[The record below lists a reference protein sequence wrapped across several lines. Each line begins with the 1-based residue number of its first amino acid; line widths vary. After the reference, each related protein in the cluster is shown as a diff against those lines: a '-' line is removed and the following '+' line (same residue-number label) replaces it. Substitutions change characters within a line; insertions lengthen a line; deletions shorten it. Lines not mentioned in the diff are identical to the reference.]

1 MGLPK
6 SIHVHGSLSDISVLA
21 EPAFPIIS
29 ATAIT
34 CIDCGNFYDVK
45 YNDLFY
51 IVDFQESNAVS
62 TSYIRTFFNENV
74 LIGNADFIYKIR
86 SSYSGKVHFGLRC
99 AFTTEFTGC
108 TLNFYYSNVL
118 ALSVNLTLDDIQ
130 DIGGFNRFYFVYD
143 NFITFDSDARDF
155 KIQVTG
161 AGVLLDSIVFNKDPI
176 NEIPD
181 IQSYFVSEHDS
192 YPIFCLQS
200 SLDESISL
208 SFQNLKKKTDCSSLT
223 LHMQLYLLDKEQDT
237 VIGFLKCGAFLNTN
251 SMIFDNGWVS
261 FNLEYFMA
269 YSAADQESIINGYRV
284 GISLVGCH
292 KNENLYFIWSQSDR
306 TDNQALVLK
315 KNDSGSLEVSNYNL
329 SIKMFE
335 SRDVE
340 STTGDIVTAAPE
352 IEKLIISKFS
362 KYYIS
367 KSFNSTINSTG
378 PNSEEIVLKLPDR
391 TVTFLIDMSGS
402 MTWNDP
408 DGDRLNVASDILDRF
423 AGGYPGNL
431 NYQVITFGGT
441 PILTEWFGVTESKVN
456 DTSDAIEVKR
466 KAFFDEAFKFY
477 GVQIVRKKGRAPATP
492 TDGDIVYSGYTKIF
506 YDTNLESNAEYYY
519 AIFSQTDDGR
529 FSNPVIVKAVPEP
542 RLVPAG
548 IKNLNGISIKASG
561 IPKDNDTLMLLH
573 MDEGSDIYVHDFS
586 YGSIFEY
593 ENTNDMFPAPLWI
606 DKSES
611 PASSDD
617 LGSGKGSGIRFNGSS
632 EFLKITDNKIS
643 ILSQNEIGIMV
654 WVYPFSSN
662 SSTLDEDMGL
672 LKIQLSSGENIK
684 VNIQTDGT
692 IFVDSPFG
700 SFVSSIT
707 VDTNSW
713 NHICIFSNS
722 NSSRLYI
729 NGVSEILTS
738 IFEPSVISDLE
749 IGRSSTSEFFFGK
762 ITEFSLHSSIRSDEY
777 VYGHYQSIPS
787 WNGDNIVVLR
797 FTVPSSY
804 IDGKTRYSI
813 RYKPELGPLRHISDD
828 ISGPANHGNYVG
840 FNGFTGPDG
849 PNFQPEHGLSARL
862 VFGDDIGPS
871 NPEDGEN
878 VISGIINKTYY
889 RHVIVKN
896 FASRFN
902 ECEFKFIGLDCPG
915 FRHFFRVFIINDKDI
930 SSLPEDSGL
939 FQYNSPIYRERMG
952 SPDVNIPSVKNVEVL
967 SGDSKVYLK
976 WNTEY
981 SEVIRNVVIFF
992 SRRAQPDLFSCIG
1005 IDEQSSFLTEY
1016 YPVFIGDINSSE
1028 FVFRK
1033 GIIEFAQRST
1043 DNPDSPFGQ
1052 LGFARNAESD
1062 LLNGSKAYFSIY
1074 TRDKYGNYGEPVKV
1088 TAIPNIG
1095 QDELDIPP
1103 DLVFAIRSQ
1112 PVDDTSVSIKWI
1124 NPSRIRHLS
1133 DISCWLDDRIVF
1145 YFKATDIFGRK
1156 LETEYDFKFRTTISS
1171 TLSSADQYTYTGYI
1185 VPNSN
1190 NQAGNASPNSVR
1202 RLYETPTGFTDSVTV
1217 IRGSY
1222 DNNDILFDPERQ
1234 ISLRE
1239 ILYFSDIS
1247 KTQEVKN
1254 SSDGYYKI
1262 FFDLSN
1268 ADSDQ
1273 LSAIYQ
1279 AYFVAIVSLKTSK
1292 DMNDSDIG
1300 TVRSFDAKDSFEY
1313 MSFPIRVLMTNPFSV
1328 QSYNST
1334 SAPYPVS
1341 WATAYSIIVPNP
1353 CEILGNGFGGDN
1365 SLNENSIEAYGC
1377 YVTRKNPYSILIRA
1391 TYKGKPLPAGFSA
1404 RVYVFNDDN
1413 PEYYHNLGLSTNKR
1427 FTSKLIWGGQ
1437 CHASSQK
1444 CDQGQTEWGPDP
1456 HLGSYS
1462 LSNLGVLDN
1471 IAEFNE
1477 HSSGFF
1483 SECLY
1488 KIPVPLDPY
1497 SIRVVFKLEQDGIFA
1512 CPQNYLNFVNNLNIN
1527 INTVSPIADGKNIA
1541 RQSCFAYTVD
1551 PDYTWADGFSGA
1563 GFQQQF
1569 FTPVPDFTPIQW
1581 EILKY
1586 RNTSERPFYSTASI
1600 NDGFFALADGV
1611 FDFTQDGYSRNVFF
1625 GPASGVIYQ
1634 LGYRN
1639 GNIEQIPEEYSI
1651 RATVVYNGKRVSAMG
1666 SACIHPLFNSSV
1678 DNPELPSIKKSAI
1691 LCCASNG
1698 NYLQNIYSDGKD
1710 FASFIV
1716 AKDPE
1721 ITYTDS
1727 SDILRSTTGS
1737 FLKCYNS
1744 VLFPDSIGMDSAYI
1758 TKISTGK
1765 PVFIETIKINSYSNP
1780 EIKYWQNPVIIN
1792 YQNIVVSTQ
1801 NGSIVAIGEKSAI
1814 NNTIVSMEESNNT
1827 EFAISSNAFIPIVWS
1842 KSGDPTIQGDV
1853 GVLCSHIHDRP
1864 YQSVGSNEI
1873 QNFVPFIDYDIE
1885 IKASTSEVVN
1895 GLNIDLISPG
1905 NWGTGNPPKFI
1916 KFIEPLR
1923 IDLAYILVDGERNT
1937 AVKIDGVSYNRLV
1950 FVATFAG
1957 RNISTSSPIR
1967 IYECG
1972 TSLMLEGQGIVFC
1985 EIKEDPFFVGTNYSG
2000 NPIPGYKPGPQ
2011 SFFYVDL
2018 DILNPLSLID
2028 SKIFAECNY
2037 DESGSIVRQRVL
2049 GVNIKYTPSAFSG
2062 GESFLPPGGGEDGS
2076 SSSSDNSF
2084 NGQDSGTGFFVG
2096 GDGGSF
2102 GFVDNSSS
2110 SSNNIPFLE
2119 PEPPPQSRPLFSSL
2133 ISDKCYVY
2141 DLSLESQPD
2150 VPAWYRIAD
2159 MRISKMFHSTCFVG
2173 GKIYAIGGIN
2183 GAGITSYTESWDP
2196 ATNQWSSRSPMPEP
2210 KYGMQSCNDNRYIYC
2225 FGGVE
2230 MYLNNIGDCS
2240 GNSSIIDE
2248 DSPPFGGGGGAVGG
2262 SSSSSLSG
2270 SSSSS
2275 GRYYNPRVSTSVH
2288 RYDTRTDQWISL
2300 KSMPILDIN
2309 GNDISDSIIPPNLSI
2324 IKYGIAFGQAHI
2336 INGNI
2341 YIVCGTNNVHLCQY
2355 EPIRMNDRVL
2365 VYHIQSNRWSFTEEL
2380 SDIVKATYQRV
2391 HSSSFVDNSGR
2402 IIIFGGTKYIVENP
2416 VTYSAG
2422 GGSNRRRIL
2431 SKNHAKDTCYID
2443 INSIGGS
2450 QSSAV
2455 NADIG
2460 DASYLFDNLPFPRE
2474 MSSCLVLNDD
2484 VYVLGGRI
2492 HPEGDFPGTPA
2503 SKKFERLNLVQ
2514 SKYIYEK
2521 LEKPNFG
2528 IRGFG
2533 MVSDGVGRI
2542 IYCGGFS
2549 SNETLGYTKIDIH
2562 AYGEQTESNTGLIS
2576 RFEDVSAVIRLDGRS
2591 SCDLVVTLYDDE
2603 GDLLEEPV
2611 NVELYGSIK
2620 FPLEDDFEDGV
2631 SSGQWRAGV
2640 ELMTRI
2646 LRRRGTRVYPIQI
2659 TPSNSVSIGGKIF
2672 AKLLPRTEDPLRTI
2686 SEITAILNR
2695 NFTSDQ
2701 IGDQSDA
2708 LRILQN
2714 VTRFPYQI
2722 VVSANIIDDFYFGST
2737 TYNPVSSSSSSAIYD
2752 QWFPELNSPDSHA
2765 DAGEFEGARSLP
2777 PFKVINTEGIEEFRP
2792 SCFGQ
2797 MAAKI
2802 LMTKQNGL
2810 IATVGDSDLFG
2821 VTVPK
2826 TGSYKIS
2833 ITVRGFSDLKAKL
2846 KIFHANRSPYI
2857 VCPGT
2862 FVENGT
2868 NQVLN
2873 RFLNFNDID
2882 GCPECYPPSPI
2893 DNNPVV
2899 NLIAGLTYYLEV
2911 SALDSSLN
2919 ITESD
2924 SVFVPNND
2932 PNIVALSKRVGEYR
2946 LLIGTKLTESEAIYY
2961 ANIFNSIGNRSQALS
2976 LPSENGDN
2984 LDSSSSTSSFRSM
2997 MDAAPCPFECPS
3009 CVTDIN
3015 RWSRLSCAGSNNTLC
3030 VDLLVSAFN
3039 PPVSFR
3045 SLMDSSSSSSYYD
3058 IYDPYNYYTPLP
3070 PALLPYIDESIG
3082 IVFSLANL
3090 NKVIYDINLGSGS
3103 NPVINLSPIIQF
3115 YSDFDFIPEIR
3126 EVLNK
3131 VDGSYLSASLAI
3143 SRLKNVIP
3151 FGCSPVFDGLKYAV
3165 NSYNLND
3172 LDPYFSGSKETIYI
3186 LTDNDENT
3194 SDNNPD
3200 TVSTEINS
3208 LNGAGETPVV
3218 VYNINLFKP
3227 ISIANE
3233 ASLANAGSLPSLI
3246 KQVGGE
3252 IINYVDR
3259 NSHDRYLDHGV
3270 GEAIGSVGYGEFEF
3284 VVSFNEEVTVNG
3296 ISYGYDTPLYTNILW
3311 NIESSTDGEYFNT
3324 NNAYNNISS
3333 VEEKLNIKGKFVKIK
3348 FKFIHTFKDS
3358 VIDPYSSILSA
3369 EVPKISSITIKYNYP
3384 RENIIVLNSLNFA
3397 ADPQQISVSILTEN
3411 DEFSDIYIGV
3421 SSRGSTDWNNYFKES
3436 QPFTRNNGKIFV
3448 PLRDI
3453 GIDPVVVEP
3462 LRIIN
3467 GFTCFAEHGSWNIDS
3482 KIKVMDGD
3490 QEIDPLSYKSFS
3502 SSGEIVFS
3510 KSVHLTDPKILITNL
3525 KAFSIAIKCINYNSN
3540 KAAIIKGISLFSN
3553 TNQKL
3558 ETLNLNRKPVAYNLR
3573 FINRP
3578 VGVYT
3583 PIDIKYNFADLDGDI
3598 EDKSKTIIKWYRN
3611 GAEVQELANQITF
3624 NDLNNPD
3631 DITYDYIFTPDASGR
3646 IYAEIAQATGI
3657 FPEVL
3662 AALNNES
3669 LFNSGD
3675 IIYFTVQPHDSV
3687 QYGDIA
3693 RSEVITVSDTADY
3706 PSYIRI
3712 RGRLNT
3718 YIPPE
3723 FGGPGGG
3730 SGNSQAITITTLFNK
3745 RAILFADFD
3754 FYSYELMKKSK
3765 IKWYVNGSL
3774 WKSEDLIN
3782 TGIPIFPASYEIYP
3796 NDRIGNTIANTIGNI
3811 IQVEI
3816 SVPVDGSADFVI
3828 KSDPPIQIVNCLPVV
3843 SSARVRI
3850 FGDAGS
3856 GILTLIPSYVIEDPD
3871 IFTGSSQSDQSI
3883 VRWYY
3888 SINDGVTWI
3897 EILRAQPMSNFTPE
3911 TYVTGQRWKINVTP
3925 YDGMQY
3931 GESVDSVESTGS
3943 SNSSSSSE
3951 LATICPTK
3959 PVDNVTWNKIAQGPT
3974 SFMSLT
3980 GLRLPTEAEWEYAY
3994 RAGTTTDFHGYP
4006 SQPNGFDR
4014 FPQAQFLNN
4023 IVNIAWCFQNSIPW
4037 DSTKPVG
4044 GKFANG
4050 LGLHDMAGNVV
4061 EWCQDRYADFTSDSV
4076 TDPTGPTTGPSER
4089 VIRGGAFKFNGDY
4102 SLTAWFR
4109 SNKPPWSAFTG
4120 VESGIIGFRVAKTAE
4135 GYSQMTVLEQTV
4147 NPAVVTNVTMQNAI
4161 ITSGFPW
4168 RVQDNETGIEMLLV
4182 PAGTFMMGKSTGIDS
4197 FPRAHEVTLTKA
4209 FYMGRYEVTQAQ
4221 WMATMGSNPS
4231 WFVPANNPS
4240 FTCDPPTG

>member
-45 YNDLFY
+45 YNDLFS

-74 LIGNADFIYKIR
+74 SIGNADFIYKIR

-118 ALSVNLTLDDIQ
+118 TLSINLTLDDIR

-340 STTGDIVTAAPE
+340 STTGDIVTTAPE

-362 KYYIS
+362 KYNIS

-441 PILTEWFGVTESKVN
+441 PILTEWFGVTESEVN
-456 DTSDAIEVKR
+456 DTSDANEVKR
-466 KAFFDEAFKFY
+466 KAFFDEAFKFN

-492 TDGDIVYSGYTKIF
+492 TDGDIVYSGYAKIF
-506 YDTNLESNAEYYY
+506 YDTNLELNAEYYY

-548 IKNLNGISIKASG
+548 IKNLNGLSIKASG
-561 IPKDNDTLMLLH
+561 IPRDNDTLMLLH

-586 YGSIFEY
+586 YGSILQY

-713 NHICIFSNS
+713 NHVCVFSDS

-729 NGVSEILTS
+729 NGVSEILTA

-749 IGRSSTSEFFFGK
+749 IGRSSNNEFFFGK

-813 RYKPELGPLRHISDD
+813 RYKPELGPLRHIADD
-828 ISGPANHGNYVG
+828 ISGPANHGNYIG
-840 FNGFTGPDG
+840 SNNFDGPDG
-849 PNFQPEHGLSARL
+849 SALSPDSTMSARL

-871 NPEDGEN
+871 NYEDGEN
-878 VISGIINKTYY
+878 IISEIINKTYY

-896 FASRFN
+896 FASRFDQIEVGN
-902 ECEFKFIGLDCPG
+902 IGLDSPG
-915 FRHFFRVFIINDKDI
+915 FRHFFRLFIINDKDI

-939 FQYNSPIYRERMG
+939 FQYNSPIYRVR
-952 SPDVNIPSVKNVEVL
+952 SLFPVNIPSVKNVEVL

-976 WNTEY
+976 WDTEY
-981 SEVIRNVVIFF
+981 SEDIRNVVIFF
-992 SRRAQPDLFSCIG
+992 SRIAHPDIL
-1005 IDEQSSFLTEY
+1005 EY
-1016 YPVFIGDINSSE
+1016 RNSLPPGVRIENYVAPLLYNPVFIGDINSNE
-1028 FVFRK
+1028 FVLRK
-1033 GIIEFAQRST
+1033 GILEFARRGT
-1043 DNPDSPFGQ
+1043 NDPDSPFQGM
-1052 LGFARNAESD
+1052 GFVRFPECD
-1062 LLNGSKAYFSIY
+1062 LLNGSNGYFSIY

-1088 TAIPNIG
+1088 TVIPNIG

-1124 NPSRIRHLS
+1124 NPSRIRHMS

-1156 LETEYDFKFRTTISS
+1156 LETEYDFTFRTNVSSSRVSS
-1171 TLSSADQYTYTGYI
+1171 TEGAAGYI
-1185 VPNSN
+1185 ITQAVNNS
-1190 NQAGNASPNSVR
+1190 
-1202 RLYETPTGFTDSVTV
+1202 GFTGIEQNQNI
-1217 IRGSY
+1217 IRPVGFTESREH
-1222 DNNDILFDPERQ
+1222 ILFDPERQ
-1234 ISLRE
+1234 TSVRE
-1239 ILYFSDIS
+1239 LIYFLDIS

-1262 FFDLSN
+1262 FLDLSN

-1273 LSAIYQ
+1273 LSAIHQ
-1279 AYFVAIVSLKTSK
+1279 VYFVAFIFLKTSK
-1292 DMNDSDIG
+1292 DMNEDIG
-1300 TVRSFDAKDSFEY
+1300 TVRSFDAQDSFEY
-1313 MSFPIRVLMTNPFSV
+1313 TSFPIRVLMTNPFSV
-1328 QSYNST
+1328 QLYNST
-1334 SAPYPVS
+1334 SVPYPIS
-1341 WATAYSIIVPNP
+1341 FATAYTAGEIPNP
-1353 CEILGNGFGGDN
+1353 CGILGSGFGGDN

-1377 YVTRKNPYSILIRA
+1377 YVTRRNPYSILIRA
-1391 TYKGKPLPAGFSA
+1391 TYKGKPLPTGFSA
-1404 RVYVFNDDN
+1404 RVYVFTDDN
-1413 PEYYHNLGLSTNKR
+1413 AEYYNNLGPFTERR
-1427 FTSKLIWGGQ
+1427 FTSKTIRGESCGGD
-1437 CHASSQK
+1437 K
-1444 CDQGQTEWGPDP
+1444 CYEGQTEWPTDP
-1456 HLGSYS
+1456 YLGSYS
-1462 LSNLGVLDN
+1462 LSSLGVLDN

-1483 SECLY
+1483 SESLY
-1488 KIPVPLDPY
+1488 KIPVPSDPY
-1497 SIRVVFKLEQDGIFA
+1497 SVRFIFKLEQDGIFA
-1512 CPQNYLNFVNNLNIN
+1512 CPQSYLNFVNNLNIN
-1527 INTVSPIADGKNIA
+1527 INTLSPIADGKNIA

-1744 VLFPDSIGMDSAYI
+1744 VLFPDSSGMDSAYI
-1758 TKISTGK
+1758 TKISTDK
-1765 PVFIETIKINSYSNP
+1765 PVFIETIRINSYSNP

-1814 NNTIVSMEESNNT
+1814 DNTIVSMEESNNT

-1853 GVLCSHIHDRP
+1853 GVLCNHIHDLP

-1895 GLNIDLISPG
+1895 GLNVDLISPG

-1923 IDLAYILVDGERNT
+1923 IDLAYILVNGERNT
-1937 AVKIDGVSYNRLV
+1937 AVKIDGVSFNRLV

-2018 DILNPLSLID
+2018 DILSPLSLID

-2049 GVNIKYTPSAFSG
+2049 GVNVKYTPSAFSD
-2062 GESFLPPGGGEDGS
+2062 GESFFLPNGGEDGS

-2084 NGQDSGTGFFVG
+2084 NDQDSGTGFFVG
-2096 GDGGSF
+2096 GEGGSF
-2102 GFVDNSSS
+2102 GFVDSSSS
-2110 SSNNIPFLE
+2110 SSNNIPLLE

-2159 MRISKMFHSTCFVG
+2159 MRIPKMFHSTCYVG

-2210 KYGMQSCNDNRYIYC
+2210 KYGMQSCNDSRYIYC

-2230 MYLNNIGDCS
+2230 MYFNNAGDCS

-2309 GNDISDSIIPPNLSI
+2309 GNDISDSIIPSNLGI
-2324 IKYGIAFGQAHI
+2324 VKYGIAFGQAHI
-2336 INGNI
+2336 VNGNI

-2365 VYHIQSNRWSFTEEL
+2365 VYHIESNRWSFTEEL

-2402 IIIFGGTKYIVENP
+2402 IIVFGGTKYIVENP

-2422 GGSNRRRIL
+2422 GGSNRQRVL

-2474 MSSCLVLNDD
+2474 MSSCLVLNGDA
-2484 VYVLGGRI
+2484 YVLGGRI
-2492 HPEGDFPGTPA
+2492 HPEGDFPGTSA
-2503 SKKFERLNLVQ
+2503 SKKFERLNLVG
-2514 SKYIYEK
+2514 SKYVYEK

-2562 AYGEQTESNTGLIS
+2562 AYGEQTESNTGLVS

-2672 AKLLPRTEDPLRTI
+2672 AKLLPRTEDPLRTL

-2701 IGDQSDA
+2701 VGDQSDT
-2708 LRILQN
+2708 LRIMQN
-2714 VTRFPYQI
+2714 ITRFPYQ
-2722 VVSANIIDDFYFGST
+2722 VVISANIIDDFYFGST
-2737 TYNPVSSSSSSAIYD
+2737 TYNPASSSSSSAIYD
-2752 QWFPELNSPDSHA
+2752 QWFPELNSPDSNA

-2797 MAAKI
+2797 LAAKI

-2810 IATVGDSDLFG
+2810 IATVGDSDLFQ

-2826 TGSYKIS
+2826 TGSYEIS
-2833 ITVRGFSDLKAKL
+2833 IIARGFSDLKAKL

-2873 RFLNFNDID
+2873 RFINFNDID
-2882 GCPECYPPSPI
+2882 ACPECYPPNPL

-2924 SVFVPNND
+2924 SAFFENND
-2932 PNIVALSKRVGEYR
+2932 PNIVELSKRVGEYR

-2961 ANIFNSIGNRSQALS
+2961 ANIFNSVGNRSQALS

-3045 SLMDSSSSSSYYD
+3045 SLINSSSSSSYYD
-3058 IYDPYNYYTPLP
+3058 IYDPYNYYSPVPKLP
-3070 PALLPYIDESIG
+3070 PALLPSIDESIG

-3131 VDGSYLSASLAI
+3131 ANGSYLSASLAI

-3333 VEEKLNIKGKFVKIK
+3333 VEQKLNIKAKFVKIK

-3369 EVPKISSITIKYNYP
+3369 EVPKISSIRIKYNYP

-3397 ADPQQISVSILTEN
+3397 ADPQQISVSILSEN

-3467 GFTCFAEHGSWNIDS
+3467 GFTCFAEHGPWNIDS

-3598 EDKSKTIIKWYRN
+3598 EDKSKTIIKWYKN

-3631 DITYDYIFTPDASGR
+3631 DITYDYIYTPDASGR

-3693 RSEVITVSDTADY
+3693 RSEAITISDTANY

-3718 YIPPE
+3718 YIPPVA
-3723 FGGPGGG
+3723 GGPGGG
-3730 SGNSQAITITTLFNK
+3730 SGNSQAIIITTLFNK

-3754 FYSYELMKKSK
+3754 FYGYVPMLQSK

-3782 TGIPIFPASYEIYP
+3782 TGSPIFPASYEIYP

-3811 IQVEI
+3811 IEVEI
-3816 SVPVDGSADFVI
+3816 SVPKPDGSADFVI
-3828 KSDPPIQIVNCLPVV
+3828 KSEPIQIVNCLPVV
-3843 SSARVRI
+3843 SIAKI
-3850 FGDAGS
+3850 NALGDLGS
-3856 GILTLIPSYVIEDPD
+3856 GILTLIPTYVIEDPD
-3871 IFTGSSQSDQSI
+3871 ILPGSSQSDQST

-3888 SINDGVTWI
+3888 SVNDGVTWI
-3897 EILRAQPMSNFTPE
+3897 FYPRAQPMSNFIPE
-3911 TYVTGQRWKINVTP
+3911 DYVPGQKWKINVTP
-3925 YDGMQY
+3925 YDGIQQ
-3931 GESVDSVESTGS
+3931 GESVDS
-3943 SNSSSSSE
+3943 NIY
-3951 LATICPTK
+3951 TI
-3959 PVDNVTWNKIAQGPT
+3959 A
-3974 SFMSLT
+3974 
-3980 GLRLPTEAEWEYAY
+3980 
-3994 RAGTTTDFHGYP
+3994 
-4006 SQPNGFDR
+4006 
-4014 FPQAQFLNN
+4014 
-4023 IVNIAWCFQNSIPW
+4023 
-4037 DSTKPVG
+4037 
-4044 GKFANG
+4044 
-4050 LGLHDMAGNVV
+4050 
-4061 EWCQDRYADFTSDSV
+4061 
-4076 TDPTGPTTGPSER
+4076 
-4089 VIRGGAFKFNGDY
+4089 
-4102 SLTAWFR
+4102 
-4109 SNKPPWSAFTG
+4109 
-4120 VESGIIGFRVAKTAE
+4120 
-4135 GYSQMTVLEQTV
+4135 
-4147 NPAVVTNVTMQNAI
+4147 
-4161 ITSGFPW
+4161 
-4168 RVQDNETGIEMLLV
+4168 
-4182 PAGTFMMGKSTGIDS
+4182 
-4197 FPRAHEVTLTKA
+4197 
-4209 FYMGRYEVTQAQ
+4209 
-4221 WMATMGSNPS
+4221 
-4231 WFVPANNPS
+4231 
-4240 FTCDPPTG
+4240 